1 VTVFGTPDEIAPDG
15 ELPEPLQ
22 QLGDRIEVRM
32 QPAPGS
38 RGTELYARP
47 VAAPPSPGLVARLL
61 GRDALAPIRVAL
73 REAKALA
80 ETGEVVRSDEPRT
93 PRPGLAGKLL
103 QAVDR
108 AALGAGRL

>member
-1 VTVFGTPDEIAPDG
+1 MTRVLGAAAAAADITRRATGRGAPRRTSRWLGVTIFGTPDEIAPDG

-47 VAAPPSPGLVARLL
+47 VAAPPSPGLVAQLL

-80 ETGEVVRSDEPRT
+80 ENW
-93 PRPGLAGKLL
+93 
-103 QAVDR
+103 
-108 AALGAGRL
+108 